1 MDGIMDFGRQ
11 KGRPLAV
18 AGLALAASLLATGA
32 ASAGFL
38 DNLFSDHR
46 QDSSAAL
53 PYAPTSTRSATLAE
67 PPQQPGIPAVTSV
80 PSVGIGSV
88 TYCVRLCDGR
98 YFPLQRH
105 AGATPIQM
113 CSAFCPAT
121 KTKVFTGSPIDHAS
135 AADGQRYA
143 DIDNAFAFRQKI
155 VPGCT
160 CNGRDSFGLAP
171 VDIANDTTL
180 RAGDIVATQTGFARY
195 TGSQAQ
201 LRKGTGFTPVRL
213 EDATA
218 ERRRIATTAPA
229 PAIND

>member
-1 MDGIMDFGRQ
+1 
-11 KGRPLAV
+11 
-18 AGLALAASLLATGA
+18 
-32 ASAGFL
+32 
-38 DNLFSDHR
+38 
-46 QDSSAAL
+46 L
-53 PYAPTSTRSATLAE
+53 PYAPPSTRSATLAQ
-67 PPQQPGIPAVTSV
+67 PPQQPADSAVPAISSV

-121 KTKVFTGSPIDHAS
+121 KTKVFTGSPIEHAA

-143 DIDNAFAFRQKI
+143 DIDNAFVYRKQI

-160 CNGRDSFGLAP
+160 CNGRDAFGLAP
-171 VDIANDTTL
+171 IDIATDTTL
-180 RAGDIVATQTGFARY
+180 RAGDIIATRNGFAMF

-201 LRKGTGFTPVRL
+201 LRKGAGFTPVQLDR
-213 EDATA
+213 ATA
-218 ERRRIATTAPA
+218 EPRRVATTATP
-229 PAIND
+229 PRD